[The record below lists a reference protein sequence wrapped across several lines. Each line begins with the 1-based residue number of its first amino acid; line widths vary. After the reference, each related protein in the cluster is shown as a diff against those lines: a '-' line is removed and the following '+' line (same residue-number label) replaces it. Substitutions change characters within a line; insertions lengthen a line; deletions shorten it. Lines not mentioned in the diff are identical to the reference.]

1 MIESEEDMSMNKE
14 RKSAKEIIEVLYS
27 ILDITPQSIG
37 KITEKSKELGTP
49 IGDLST
55 ERYLKL
61 IIFIQTQIKSGVSI
75 SYREEDIAGRIY
87 KSAWLEKS

>member
-1 MIESEEDMSMNKE
+1 MIDSEEELLMSKE

-27 ILDITPQSIG
+27 VLEENPLSIG
-37 KITEKSKELGTP
+37 KLTEKSKELGTP

-61 IIFIQTQIKSGVSI
+61 LMFIQEQVKSGVTI
-75 SYREEDIAGRIY
+75 SYREEEIAGRTY
-87 KSAWLEKS
+87 KSAWLEKT